1 MVLNGCRRRFLS
13 FLLTSE
19 CSYLHKLCKNNVQ
32 FFLLPSHFITKNFNH
47 SGKFQPIV
55 IDELGSKKSEWKHRI
70 RQSNN

>member
-19 CSYLHKLCKNNVQ
+19 CTRQHYHFLLTSKCSYLHKLFKNNVQ

-47 SGKFQPIV
+47 SSKF
-55 IDELGSKKSEWKHRI
+55 
-70 RQSNN
+70 